1 MDRGHA
7 ADTRKHH
14 ARNRHGPPRRCSWWE
29 TDSRRQARSSL
40 HGPRPVCLKGGG
52 GRPGAVWRV
61 DGAQANIRTLLFWG
75 EPSRTNLSNVFTK
88 LTGDEVVGEGVDLA
102 AHMGASFS
110 TGRLLGVSASSRI
123 LVTGL
128 EEGAVATS
136 VDAVTAP
143 VTSKIYVIG
152 RQFDTAVA
160 KSSPGH
166 EILDRS
172 EWSIPRKRRLG
183 YRQSSKNAPQSISQ
197 ARRQIPTSGTR
208 HSAAQ
213 PGSGESGVSLRK
225 QDTNHSGIFSCHHPR
240 SRREAKFGA

>member
-1 MDRGHA
+1 MLDPDPFA
-7 ADTRKHH
+7 SK
-14 ARNRHGPPRRCSWWE
+14 
-29 TDSRRQARSSL
+29 
-40 HGPRPVCLKGGG
+40 V
-52 GRPGAVWRV
+52 GAVAWGRLAL

-75 EPSRTNLSNVFTK
+75 EPSRTNLSDVFTK

-143 VTSKIYVIG
+143 HISKIYVIG

-183 YRQSSKNAPQSISQ
+183 YRQSSKIAPQSISQ
-197 ARRQIPTSGTR
+197 ARHRYQPWDAT
-208 HSAAQ
+208 SAAQ

-240 SRREAKFGA
+240 SRRRQIGA